1 MAKKPEAIEEPQPVA
16 PVATGSAPAK
26 FVYVGTLHKYG
37 PYRGFTA
44 ESVADA
50 QGFTSEEDRKDFL
63 DNLKA
68 W

>member
-1 MAKKPEAIEEPQPVA
+1 MSKATKDTEILKAA
-16 PVATGSAPAK
+16 PVAASCIVGK
-26 FVYVGTLHKYG
+26 FVYLGERTKYG

-63 DNLKA
+63 DNLKE

>member
-1 MAKKPEAIEEPQPVA
+1 MAKAKEIESPVVA
-16 PVATGSAPAK
+16 PVAASGIMGK
-26 FVYVGTLHKYG
+26 FVYLGERTKYG

-63 DNLKA
+63 ANLKA

>member
-1 MAKKPEAIEEPQPVA
+1 MAKAEETELPIVA
-16 PVATGSAPAK
+16 PVASSGIMRK
-26 FVYVGTLHKYG
+26 FVYLGERTKYG

-50 QGFTSEEDRKDFL
+50 QGFTSEDDRKDFL
-63 DNLKA
+63 ANLKE